1 MEQYYIGYDIGS
13 SSVKAV
19 LVNVAS
25 GQKTF
30 LVQEPPDEM
39 SIQVPEPGWAEQ
51 DPNSWYLHLCNATKT
66 LLTRS
71 NVKSSQIIGI
81 GIAYQ
86 MHGLVM
92 VDRGG
97 NVLRPA
103 IIWCDSRAVPIGD
116 NALSSLGESYC
127 QTHLL
132 NSPGNFTL
140 SRLHWVKKHE
150 PVLYDQLYKW
160 MLPGDYIAFRLSG
173 EITTTVSGLSEAIA
187 WDFKKDEPAKR
198 LLEEYGLSTAHLP
211 DILPTFSMQGT
222 VSASA
227 SLETGLSPGTP
238 ILYRAGDQPN
248 NALSLDVFD
257 PGEIA
262 CTGGTS
268 GVLYGVT
275 DERKALLNSGINS
288 FAHVNHTGDKTRIG
302 KLLCI
307 NGTGIQY
314 RWLKNILNASSYK
327 QMDEWAGQV
336 PAGSE
341 GLIVLPFGNG
351 AERML
356 QNRNPGTFLS
366 HIDLSR
372 HDQRHL
378 CRATLEGIAFAFAY
392 GMKLLQAEG
401 ADANLLKTGN
411 DNLFRSS
418 IFSTTL
424 ASLLQKKIQ
433 LYDTT
438 GAVGAARA
446 CVVHQKD
453 WDAFRKDKFAPTH
466 IHTYEPVKLQE
477 EILNKA
483 YSQWVFTLDAN
494 LN

>member
-1 MEQYYIGYDIGS
+1 MNYYIGYDIGS
-13 SSVKAV
+13 SSIKAA
-19 LVNVAS
+19 LVHAETGEKIN
-25 GQKTF
+25 
-30 LVQEPPDEM
+30 LVQVPSVEM
-39 SIQVPEPGWAEQ
+39 LIRIPEKGWAEQ
-51 DPNSWYLHLCNATKT
+51 DPEQWYQYVCNATKILLKEST
-66 LLTRS
+66 LRPE
-71 NVKSSQIIGI
+71 QIIGI

-86 MHGLVM
+86 MHGLVL
-92 VDRGG
+92 VDRAGA
-97 NVLRPA
+97 VLRPA
-103 IIWCDSRAVPIGD
+103 IIWCDSRAVDIGD
-116 NALSSLGESYC
+116 NALKTLGESYC

-140 SRLHWVKKHE
+140 SRLRWVKEHE
-150 PVLYDQLYKW
+150 PGLYDQLYKW
-160 MLPGDYIAFRLSG
+160 MLPGDYVAFRLSG
-173 EITTTVSGLSEAIA
+173 EITTTVPGLSEAVA
-187 WDFKKDEPAKR
+187 WDFKENEPAER
-198 LLEEYGLSTAHLP
+198 LLEEYELSTVHIP
-211 DILPTFSMQGT
+211 DILPTFSLQGT
-222 VSASA
+222 VSANA
-227 SLETGLSPGTP
+227 SLNTGLAAGTP

-248 NALSLDVFD
+248 NALSLDVLE

-275 DERKALLNSGINS
+275 DKCEALLNSGINS
-288 FAHVNHTGDKTRIG
+288 FAHVNHTAIKNRIG

-356 QNRNPGTFLS
+356 QNRNPGTSLS
-366 HIDLSR
+366 NIDLNR

-401 ADANLLKTGN
+401 ADANLLRTGN
-411 DNLFRSS
+411 DNLFRST

-424 ASLLQKKIQ
+424 ASLLQKEIH

-453 WDAFRKDKFAPTH
+453 WDVFKKDKFAPTH
-466 IHTYEPVKLQE
+466 IHTYEPVKPQQ

-483 YSQWVFTLDAN
+483 YSQWALMLDAN